1 MSKSNYN
8 SGKKPQF
15 VTQDE
20 FQTSSHSEEDRAKMK
35 SEILG
40 NIALKVQN
48 SNNPNTREEFAKANP
63 TIFKNDMS
71 HYHATMKLGKAC
83 KHGSLM
89 VKLYNKYLFF
99 IEFPADINTITE
111 TQEEII
117 TLFQPMNV
125 DYNRIALPQKDTHE
139 VLVRLQ

>member
-40 NIALKVQN
+40 NMALKVQN
-48 SNNPNTREEFAKANP
+48 SNNPNTREEYAKANP

-71 HYHATMKLGKAC
+71 HYPATLMLDKVC
-83 KHGSLM
+83 IHGAGVCRQNPTPKSEL
-89 VKLYNKYLFF
+89 L
-99 IEFPADINTITE
+99 
-111 TQEEII
+111 
-117 TLFQPMNV
+117 
-125 DYNRIALPQKDTHE
+125 
-139 VLVRLQ
+139 